1 MAMPIRRLFAL
12 IGVLMLVALLV
23 IGGPASAAKKKKRK
37 KHPRTW
43 GTNATLVYVGGAF
56 FNGDVSSKLSACVQG
71 RLVTLTYFDPTG
83 APPTP
88 IGVERTNSKGRAT
101 FDVSP
106 FAYPGTYQLTVAP
119 DKHKIKGRIHT
130 CRATESPK
138 LPV

>member
-1 MAMPIRRLFAL
+1 MPIRRLFIL
-12 IGVLMLVALLV
+12 IVVMALVAALV
-23 IGGPASAAKKKKRK
+23 IAGPAAAGKKKKRK

-43 GTNATLVYVGGAF
+43 GTNATLVLVGGAF
-56 FNGDVSSKLSACVQG
+56 INGDVISKLAECQQG

-83 APPTP
+83 APATP
-88 IGVERTNSKGRAT
+88 VGVERTNSKGRAT
-101 FDVSP
+101 FDLSP

-119 DKHKIKGRIHT
+119 DKRKVRGRVNT

>member
-1 MAMPIRRLFAL
+1 MSMPIRRLFIL
-12 IGVLMLVALLV
+12 IAVFALVAVLV
-23 IGGPASAAKKKKRK
+23 IGGPAAAAKKKKRK
-37 KHPRTW
+37 KPNTFA
-43 GTNATLVYVGGAF
+43 TNATLTFVGGAF
-56 FNGDVSSKLSACVQG
+56 FNGDVASKRAECEQG

-83 APPTP
+83 APATP

-119 DKHKIKGRIHT
+119 DKHKIRGRIIT

-138 LPV
+138 VPV